1 MLTAMGDDVT
11 VVLVHG
17 AWHGGWCW
25 ERVVPLLE
33 AQGLAVAAV
42 DLPGHGDDPGALTD
56 LHGDAQRVREVLDAG
71 TGPVVLV
78 GHSYGGAVISEA
90 GVHDRVQE
98 LVFLAALPIDVD
110 ETCMVA
116 AASDAEAAA
125 LSHEGRPSL
134 GAALAIAEDGTST
147 IHPGRA
153 AELFYGDCDEDT
165 TAWAIARLGPHLLD
179 ALQPQPAA
187 VSWRAKPSTY
197 AVCAEDGAI
206 HPGLQR
212 LLAKRCTTTVEWPT
226 SHSPF
231 LSRPELVADLLADVA
246 GRVS

>member
-1 MLTAMGDDVT
+1 MGDDVT

-17 AWHGGWCW
+17 AWHGAWCW

-33 AQGLAVAAV
+33 DGGLAVMAV
-42 DLPGHGDDPGALTD
+42 DLPGHGEEAGALTD

-90 GVHDRVQE
+90 GAHDRVQE
-98 LVFLAALPIDVD
+98 LVFVAALPLDAD

-116 AASDAEAAA
+116 ASSEAEAAA
-125 LSHEGRPSL
+125 LSHEGRPDL
-134 GAALAIAEDGTST
+134 GAALRIAEDGTAT
-147 IHPGRA
+147 VDPGLA
-153 AELFYGDCDEDT
+153 AEIFYGDCDDAT
-165 TAWAIARLGPHLLD
+165 KAWAIARLGPHLLD
-179 ALQPQPAA
+179 ALQQQPAA
-187 VSWRAKPSTY
+187 VAWRTKPSTY